1 MEERKVQLPLDEE
14 TILSLKAGDSVLLTG
29 TMITGRDAAN
39 QRLFETIQNHQKLP
53 IELKGEVIYYVGPA
67 PSKPGVPVGS
77 AGPTSSYRMDKVAP
91 ILMEHGLKGMIGKG
105 NRNTEVIESMKKHKC
120 VYFAAIGG
128 LGAMI
133 SKSILNSEVLCYED
147 LGTEAIHRFWVK
159 DFPAIVVI
167 DSNGNNLYEIEQA
180 KFREM
185 E

>member
-29 TMITGRDAAN
+29 TMITGRDAAH
-39 QRLFETIQNHQKLP
+39 QRLFETIQNHQELP
-53 IELKGEVIYYVGPA
+53 IKLEGEVIYYVGPA
-67 PSKPGVPVGS
+67 PSKPGVAVGS

-105 NRNTEVIESMKKHKC
+105 NRNKEVIDTMKKYKC

-147 LGTEAIHRFWVK
+147 LGTESIHRFWVK

-167 DSNGNNLYEIEQA
+167 DSDGNNLYEIEQA
-180 KFREM
+180 KYREL

>member
-29 TMITGRDAAN
+29 TMITGRDAAH

>member
-29 TMITGRDAAN
+29 TMITGRDAAH
-39 QRLFETIQNHQKLP
+39 QRLFETIQNHQALP
-53 IELKGEVIYYVGPA
+53 IKLEGEVIYYVGPA

-105 NRNTEVIESMKKHKC
+105 NRNSEVIESMKKHKC

-167 DSNGNNLYEIEQA
+167 DANGNNLYEIEQA
-180 KFREM
+180 KFREV

>member
-29 TMITGRDAAN
+29 TMITGRDAAH

-105 NRNTEVIESMKKHKC
+105 NRNKEVIESMKKHKC